1 MRTEIIVL
9 IFAALLYIAI
19 ILCIPMIDKAQ
30 AETERYWHGEFTA
43 DNQTFE
49 LIRL

>member
-9 IFAALLYIAI
+9 IFAAILYVSIVM
-19 ILCIPMIDKAQ
+19 CIPVIDTAQ

-43 DNQTFE
+43 DNKTFD